1 MTAELRERDWR
12 VATTGD
18 GEIRVVCMPHVTRS
32 MLRSFVADLDW
43 Y

>member
-1 MTAELRERDWR
+1 M
-12 VATTGD
+12 
-18 GEIRVVCMPHVTRS
+18 RVVCMPHVTRS